1 MNMTTSR
8 NKVSVIGP
16 AIVDILAGPVDRGIF
31 DRKSNITE
39 NIRQSYGGNALNE
52 AVVLSRLGDD
62 VELISKVGNDE
73 PGKHI
78 LEFLHENGVGIEN
91 ISVEDDL
98 KTATNIVLVDHT
110 GERFFLTDPNT
121 NLRKLSLQDIEK
133 HIADMG
139 DIVCFPCMFTSPLL
153 GIMEMT
159 KLFKCIKEAG
169 NRTIVLDMT
178 TPKNNENINEMFE
191 LFSYIDYFLPNE
203 EELESLSNNMDVIDS
218 AKQIVSYG
226 VKAVIVK
233 RGSRDT
239 LIVTENDTANVPT
252 FKPERIADTTGAG
265 DCFGAGFIHG
275 LSTGKALYDSVL
287 FGNAVASCSVEEYG
301 ATDGVMSEES
311 VLKRLSYYSIGNG

>member
-1 MNMTTSR
+1 MTANR
-8 NKVSVIGP
+8 NKISVIGP

-31 DRKSNITE
+31 DRKSNITD

-78 LEFLHENGVGIEN
+78 LGFLRDNGVKIEK
-91 ISVEDDL
+91 ITVEDDL

-121 NLRKLSLQDIEK
+121 NLRKLDLHDIEK
-133 HIADMG
+133 HIAEMG

-153 GIMEMT
+153 GISEMT
-159 KLFKCIKEAG
+159 KLFKCIKEYE

-178 TPKNNENINEMFE
+178 TAKNNENIKEMSV

-203 EELESLSNNMDVIDS
+203 EELESLSNNTDVITS

-226 VKAVIVK
+226 VKAVIIK

-239 LIVTENDTANVPT
+239 LIVTENDTTNVPT

-275 LSTGKALYDSVL
+275 LSTGKTLYDSVL

-301 ATDGVMSEES
+301 ATDGVRSEES
-311 VLKRLSYYSIGNG
+311 VCKRLTNKT

>member
-1 MNMTTSR
+1 MTASR

-16 AIVDILAGPVDRGIF
+16 AIVDILAGPVDKGIF
-31 DRKSNITE
+31 DKKSNITD

-78 LEFLHENGVGIEN
+78 MGFLHDNGVGIEKVT
-91 ISVEDDL
+91 VEDDL

-121 NLRKLSLQDIEK
+121 NLRKLDLRDIEK
-133 HIADMG
+133 HIAEMG

-153 GIMEMT
+153 GIPEMT
-159 KLFKCIKEAG
+159 KLFKCIKEDE

-178 TPKNNENINEMFE
+178 TAKNNENIKEMSE

-203 EELESLSNNMDVIDS
+203 EELESLSNNTDVIDS

-239 LIVTENDTANVPT
+239 LIVTKNDTTNVPT

-275 LSTGKALYDSVL
+275 LSTGKTLYDSVL

-301 ATDGVMSEES
+301 ATDGVGSEES
-311 VLKRLSYYSIGNG
+311 VCKRLTNKT